1 MDIIHSFICISFIP
15 LSSEYL
21 KEQKHDY
28 LRKAVYR
35 IVSQSCKSV
44 YLSAAIRNKKQKTKV
59 LKTLFKIHLCLWKHL
74 GWLDLNLEK
83 WLQL

>member
-44 YLSAAIRNKKQKTKV
+44 YLSAAIRNKNKKQKSLRHCSKFIYV
-59 LKTLFKIHLCLWKHL
+59 CGNIWG
-74 GWLDLNLEK
+74 GWI
-83 WLQL
+83 